1 MLFFGG
7 NEYKIEADVAK
18 GACMDHPSK
27 GFKQKN
33 VFWIVIALA
42 VLGQIAWG
50 LENAWFNTFTYD
62 EITTNTQ
69 PIAIMN
75 GASAAV
81 ATITTFYIGT
91 LSDKAGRRKPFIKWG
106 YVIWGISTAGFY
118 ACKFFPGVLLQC
130 IMVVVFDC
138 VMTFFGSTAYDA
150 GFNAWTTD
158 ISDATNRGRI
168 TSICQIA
175 PLIAG
180 VILAF
185 AGAVVDNL
193 GYAVFF
199 IGIGALVS
207 LTGLIAGSFMQ
218 DAPDLK
224 PNADASHES
233 VWKQIFGAFSI
244 KTFKENQKLFLVLS
258 SICILLCGFQVSYA
272 YEMIFANNYLGISK
286 TYATFLTAAALPV
299 MIAASILTGRACDH
313 GKGTRALTVAPIL
326 FVAGA
331 LLHGMTTNIV
341 LIVIA
346 RALLYGGWMA
356 MTVAATAM
364 FKNLIPADSHG
375 RFEGMRMIFMV
386 LIPMIVG
393 PEIGSLLIGANDVS
407 PIIYIMTGIVALA
420 AYIPVLI
427 LNRMEKQA

>member
-1 MLFFGG
+1 MK
-7 NEYKIEADVAK
+7 NHKN
-18 GACMDHPSK
+18 

-33 VFWIVIALA
+33 ALWIVISLA

-81 ATITTFYIGT
+81 ATITAFYIGT
-91 LSDKAGRRKPFIKWG
+91 LSDRMGKRKPFIQWG
-106 YVIWGISTAGFY
+106 FVIWGISTAGFY
-118 ACKFFPGVLLQC
+118 VCKFFPGVLLQC
-130 IMVVVFDC
+130 IMVVVMDC

-158 ISDATNRGRI
+158 ISDETNRGRI

-175 PLIAG
+175 PLISG

-185 AGAVVDNL
+185 AGVVVDNL

-207 LTGLIAGSFMQ
+207 LTGLIAGGFMK
-218 DAPDLK
+218 DADDLK
-224 PNADASHES
+224 PNVQADKEG

-244 KTFKENQKLFLVLS
+244 KTFRENKKLFLVLS
-258 SICILLCGFQVSYA
+258 SICILLIGFQVSYA

-286 TYATFLTAAALPV
+286 TYATWLTGAALPV
-299 MIAASILTGRACDH
+299 MIAASILTGKACDS
-313 GKGTRALTVAPIL
+313 GKGTKALVIAPIL
-326 FVAGA
+326 FVSGA
-331 LLHGMTTNIV
+331 LLHGLTTNIV
-341 LIVIA
+341 LIVLA

-364 FKNLIPADSHG
+364 FKNLIPSDSHG

-386 LIPMIVG
+386 LIPMIIG

-407 PIIYIMTGIVALA
+407 PIIYIVTGLVALI
-420 AYIPVLI
+420 AYIPI
-427 LNRMEKQA
+427 LSLCRLEMKKDS

>member
-1 MLFFGG
+1 
-7 NEYKIEADVAK
+7 
-18 GACMDHPSK
+18 MDHK
-27 GFKQKN
+27 ERGFRQKH
-33 VFWIVIALA
+33 VFWIVVSLA

-75 GASAAV
+75 GASAIV
-81 ATITTFYIGT
+81 ATVTTFYIGT
-91 LSDKAGRRKPFIKWG
+91 LSDKVGKRKPFVMWG
-106 YVIWGISTAGFY
+106 YVIWGMTTAGFY
-118 ACKFFPGVLLQC
+118 VCKFFPGELLKC
-130 IMVVVFDC
+130 TMVVVLDC
-138 VMTFFGSTAYDA
+138 VMTFFGSMAYDA

-158 ISDATNRGRI
+158 ISDTTNRGRI

-193 GYAVFF
+193 GYAAFF

-207 LTGLIAGSFMQ
+207 LTGLIAGSFMK
-218 DAPDLK
+218 DAENLK
-224 PNADASHES
+224 PNTKAES
-233 VWKQIFGAFSI
+233 QGVWQQIFGAFSI
-244 KTFKENQKLFLVLS
+244 KTMKENKKLFLVLG
-258 SICILLCGFQVSYA
+258 SICIMLCGFQVFYA

-286 TYATFLTAAALPV
+286 TWATWLTGAALPV
-299 MIAASILTGRACDH
+299 MIIASIWTGKVCDQ
-313 GKGTRALTVAPIL
+313 GKGTKALMTAPLL
-326 FVAGA
+326 FICGA
-331 LLHGMTTNIV
+331 LLHGLTKNIV

-364 FKNLIPADSHG
+364 YKNLIPEDSHG
-375 RFEGMRMIFMV
+375 RFEGVRMIFMV
-386 LIPMIVG
+386 LIPMIIG
-393 PEIGSLLIGANDVS
+393 PEIGSLLIGSHDVS
-407 PIIYIMTGIVALA
+407 PIIYLVSAAVAVLA
-420 AYIPVLI
+420 YLPI
-427 LNRMEKQA
+427 LKLVKSEKSAVGQDK